1 MMLVENEEL
10 EEVDRSNPSS
20 SPNDELMKSML
31 ASNKRIQE
39 NIDQMQ
45 DQIKNWQLKDRR
57 TDPT

>member
-20 SPNDELMKSML
+20 TPNDELMKSML

>member
-20 SPNDELMKSML
+20 TPNDELIKSML